1 MHLLVPFA
9 SDTSEAC
16 RHVLRDL
23 ALPNLARVLA
33 LLSPASRD
41 EGDAA
46 SFTPPHERALAAQW
60 GWHGGD
66 GRWPLAA
73 LAAARDGVAVGE
85 RAWALVTPA
94 HWQLGRDHVVMT
106 DPVHLQLTDAES
118 RELFE
123 AVRGLFESEGF
134 DVAFGDASRW
144 YIARADLDGFATASL
159 DRAIGRSVDAW
170 LGSDASAIGRLV
182 RRLQSEV
189 QLVLHVHAVNEAR
202 EERGELVVNSFWLSG
217 CGRAQPAEAA
227 ASPEIAAS
235 LRAPLLAGDWA
246 AWAEA
251 WNALDASVIAA
262 LLTRAE
268 RGEPIALTLCGER
281 TALRF
286 EGQRRPLWERLRARW
301 RGAEPHAVLES
312 L

>member
-23 ALPNLARVLA
+23 ALPNLARL
-33 LLSPASRD
+33 LPMLSPAARN
-41 EGDAA
+41 EGEA
-46 SFTPPHERALAAQW
+46 SSFSPPHERALATAS

-66 GRWPLAA
+66 GCLPFAA
-73 LAAARDGVAVGE
+73 HTAAGDGLGVGE
-85 RAWALVTPA
+85 QAWGLVTPA
-94 HWQLGRDHVVMT
+94 HWQLGRNHVLMT
-106 DPVHLQLTDAES
+106 DPAYLCLADAES
-118 RELFE
+118 HELF
-123 AVRGLFESEGF
+123 ASVRGLFESVGF
-134 DVAFGDASRW
+134 AMAFGSASRW
-144 YIARADLDGFATASL
+144 YIGRVDLEGFATASL

-170 LGSDASAIGRLV
+170 LGDDASAVGRLL

-189 QLVLHVHAVNEAR
+189 QLVFHVHPVNEAR
-202 EERGELVVNSFWLSG
+202 EERDEPVVNSIWLSG